1 MHEKFSK
8 IEEEILLYPATI
20 VSYVCSLVV
29 GDGSGPLKWHALQF
43 VTLSAWIS
51 VLSPS
56 LVSCYHNLHYIK
68 SRICFKIWTKLKD
81 FAVLTSH
88 HNI

>member
-29 GDGSGPLKWHALQF
+29 GDGSGPLK
-43 VTLSAWIS
+43 
-51 VLSPS
+51 
-56 LVSCYHNLHYIK
+56 
-68 SRICFKIWTKLKD
+68 
-81 FAVLTSH
+81 
-88 HNI
+88 